1 MTKFN
6 LGDKVRLKSDV
17 AKQYNIPSYMTL
29 TITNILDCGCVVYRC
44 DETDYLMWTE
54 DDFEDI
60 KYITSSNGQI
70 IGTSPINDVAV
81 TVRGNRSK
89 KFEIINQLEFAKSL
103 NMVYKSLIGEENNIM
118 KVKNT
123 NIF

>member
-1 MTKFN
+1 MAKFN

-17 AKQYNIPSYMTL
+17 AKRYDIPLYMIL
-29 TITNILDCGCVVYRC
+29 TITNIFDCGCVVYRC

-70 IGTSPINDVAV
+70 IGITKEQF
-81 TVRGNRSK
+81 SK
-89 KFEIINQLEFAKSL
+89 MGDKERLELKQKDPNKYNEL
-103 NMVYKSLIGEENNIM
+103 KGEQ
-118 KVKNT
+118 
-123 NIF
+123 